1 MQKNSEDTYDL
12 TLPEKVEFTE
22 KTSIDCEIIKAPLM
36 LCSKI
41 ILTVKVKVWY
51 NYSKVLFGIIKR
63 RRICSEMLSR

>member
-12 TLPEKVEFTE
+12 TLPEKSEFTE
-22 KTSIDCEIIKAPLM
+22 KTSVDCEIINAPSM

-51 NYSKVLFGIIKR
+51 NYSKVLFGIISGGGYVRK
-63 RRICSEMLSR
+63 C